1 MVRSVLWQL
10 LTRKFLDDDII
21 TVSLFTKMN
30 ATMLRLF
37 VGVQENSTIVGALT
51 ATNIKQKHKA

>member
-10 LTRKFLDDDII
+10 LTRKFLDDII